1 MSDQAQLSEQA
12 KASDQAPPSEQ
23 ARAPGQAHV
32 DNGHAHGEEATALVA
47 LMSARGLG
55 GSLLL
60 YPNHL
65 EIQHF
70 GVLYLLVEFFSFHVP
85 RLNVKILRNQIT
97 AIEIVRP
104 ILLPDYLVIT
114 YAGAPHTTGG
124 YLRRAF
130 APNALMMRY
139 MENRDFFSILQRFGR
154 EIH

>member
-1 MSDQAQLSEQA
+1 MSDQAQPPEQA
-12 KASDQAPPSEQ
+12 PAPEQPRAPEQ
-23 ARAPGQAHV
+23 AHL
-32 DNGHAHGEEATALVA
+32 DNGHPHGQEAGLAP

-60 YPNHL
+60 YPNYL

-97 AIEIVRP
+97 AIEVVRP

-124 YLRRAF
+124 YIRRAF

-139 MENRDFFSILQRFGR
+139 MENRDFFSILERFG
-154 EIH
+154 HGTH

>member
-12 KASDQAPPSEQ
+12 PAPEQTRASEQ
-23 ARAPGQAHV
+23 AHL
-32 DNGHAHGEEATALVA
+32 DNGHAHGEEAELGP

-60 YPNHL
+60 YPNYL

-70 GVLYLLVEFFSFHVP
+70 GLLYLLVEFLSFHVP

-124 YLRRAF
+124 YLHRAF

-139 MENRDFFSILQRFGR
+139 MENRDFFSILERFGHA
-154 EIH
+154 IH

>member
-12 KASDQAPPSEQ
+12 PASEQTRASEQ
-23 ARAPGQAHV
+23 AHL
-32 DNGHAHGEEATALVA
+32 DNGHAHGELGP

-60 YPNHL
+60 YPNYL

-70 GVLYLLVEFFSFHVP
+70 GLLYLLVEFLSFHVP

-104 ILLPDYLVIT
+104 ILLPDYLVIS

-139 MENRDFFSILQRFGR
+139 MENRDFFSILERFGHA
-154 EIH
+154 IH

>member
-12 KASDQAPPSEQ
+12 PAPEQTRASEQ
-23 ARAPGQAHV
+23 AHL
-32 DNGHAHGEEATALVA
+32 DNGHARGQEAELGP

-60 YPNHL
+60 YPNYL

-70 GVLYLLVEFFSFHVP
+70 GLLYLLVEFLSFHVP

-104 ILLPDYLVIT
+104 ILLPDYLVIS

-124 YLRRAF
+124 YLRRGTS
-130 APNALMMRY
+130 PHTALSSGLTNCPATRPAAKTATVDRP
-139 MENRDFFSILQRFGR
+139 ERAD
-154 EIH
+154 